1 MSRRKRKTVPQR
13 IVGVA
18 TAGLPAPIQKR
29 LSSRWGSLLVVI
41 LFPVL
46 VAIGVLQISWNGWMP
61 TVSVNR
67 ERASEVRQEIRHK
80 LEDRTA
86 HAVDS
91 WQHK

>member
-18 TAGLPAPIQKR
+18 TIGLPAPVRKR
-29 LSSRWGSLLVVI
+29 LGNRWVSGLVVI
-41 LFPVL
+41 LVPVL
-46 VAIGVLQISWNGWMP
+46 VAIGVLQISWNGWTP

-67 ERASEVRQEIRHK
+67 ERAREVRQEVRHE
-80 LEDRTA
+80 LEERTA
-86 HAVDS
+86 QAVES